1 MKDIEIAKI
10 LYLAKS
16 HKYEVACA
24 SFDLVDHIFKVDVP
38 RSLKKRKLAV
48 QSMSLLAD
56 EQIKYGYERPPK
68 ADVVVAEDDDEEE

>member
-10 LYLAKS
+10 LYLAKN

-24 SFDLVDHIFKVDVP
+24 SFDLVDHIFKVEVP
-38 RSLKKRKLAV
+38 RSLRKRKLAV

-56 EQIKYGYERPPK
+56 EHIKYGYERAPK
-68 ADVVVAEDDDEEE
+68 TDVVIAEDDEEE